1 MTQRPTDY
9 RGKVRVPVAKAS
21 VPVAEQKPTD
31 YGREVRETIVKS
43 SLTGV
48 AATVLAVAAFSP
60 AGFGGMIGTSLA
72 SGFGLDTNSSTADDP
87 YANLPAYPAPLS
99 ADELNT
105 IHNQL
110 AQTTA
115 SLEFTRA
122 ATEAKIEAI
131 RAIALGGDLVT
142 FESAPRQTASAG
154 EALRLRTSEPDTY
167 AAAAPATAVIAPVNV
182 EPAPEPVV
190 EAVLTPVAYIGG
202 ADPSYRDPHLELADL
217 LLAYETY

>member
-1 MTQRPTDY
+1 MT
-9 RGKVRVPVAKAS
+9 
-21 VPVAEQKPTD
+21 QKPTD
-31 YGREVRETIVKS
+31 YGREVRDTIVKS

-48 AATVLAVAAFSP
+48 AATVLAVTIFSP

-72 SGFGLDTNSSTADDP
+72 SSFGLDTNTATADDP
-87 YANLPAYPAPLS
+87 YANLPAYPSPLTTE
-99 ADELNT
+99 ELNT

-142 FESAPRQTASAG
+142 FEAPTQTASAD
-154 EALRLRTSEPDTY
+154 LRLRTSEPDTY
-167 AAAAPATAVIAPVNV
+167 AAAAPATAVTPASV
-182 EPAPEPVV
+182 ETLPQPV
-190 EAVLTPVAYIGG
+190 EAALTPVAYVGG

-217 LLAYETY
+217 LLAHETY